1 MCVGWELLADEGKF
15 VAHKMWR
22 EGVRVVL
29 EEYEAMPHCFGLVFP
44 GLGGSKR
51 CLEGWAG
58 FVKGV
63 GEGGGGGKEVV
74 VESRAVIIQAK
85 SLREVVREFGEVW
98 GEGEEVVAERV
109 WRGIRER
116 GVPEEGVA
124 KL

>member
-1 MCVGWELLADEGKF
+1 M
-15 VAHKMWR
+15 AHKMWR

-29 EEYEAMPHCFGLVFP
+29 EEYEAMPHCFAMIFP
-44 GLGGSKR
+44 GLRESRR

-58 FVKGV
+58 FIKAV
-63 GEGGGGGKEVV
+63 GEGGGDGGQGV
-74 VESRAVIIQAK
+74 VESRAVVVRAK
-85 SLREVVREFGEVW
+85 SLGEVVREFGEVW
-98 GEGEEVVAERV
+98 GEEEEVVVERV